1 MPDISMCIN
10 EGCPVKLTCYR
21 YTATPTEYRQAY
33 MFFKWD
39 DTGCDH
45 FWPNGEPNVDASRQ
59 AALRNTRSG

>member
-10 EGCPVKLTCYR
+10 ENCPVKLRCYR
-21 YTATPTEYRQAY
+21 HTATPTEYRQAY

-45 FWPNGEPNVDASRQ
+45 FWPNGVDVQQGASE
-59 AALRNTRSG
+59 NKHSV

>member
-10 EGCPVKLTCYR
+10 ENCPVKLRCYR
-21 YTATPTEYRQAY
+21 HTATPTEYRQAY

-45 FWPNGEPNVDASRQ
+45 FWPNEEPNGDGVQSAASGS
-59 AALRNTRSG
+59 TRSE